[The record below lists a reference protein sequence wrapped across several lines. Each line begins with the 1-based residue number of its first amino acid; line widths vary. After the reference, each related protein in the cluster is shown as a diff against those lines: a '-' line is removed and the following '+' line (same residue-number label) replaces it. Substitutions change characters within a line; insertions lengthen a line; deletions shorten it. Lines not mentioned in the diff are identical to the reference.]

1 MTKGVQS
8 GTNLCLFENFEE
20 WLDIELKSKVGI
32 FLAWIMKES
41 LFYKVVKKYLNIVD
55 FIT

>member
-8 GTNLCLFENFEE
+8 ETNLCLFENFEG
-20 WLDIELKSKVGI
+20 WLDIELKCKVVF

-41 LFYKVVKKYLNIVD
+41 LFYKVVKKYFNIVD
-55 FIT
+55 YII